1 MLLRKKC
8 DHLGVLTFG
17 AEFDA
22 LRCLPQLQIERQT
35 PGVLNKVKRNGN
47 PPQLWIHRH
56 RVDVGRWASPP
67 SHYRRSLLSI
77 C

>member
-1 MLLRKKC
+1 MRHVFRRCHDLCLEYPTDRRFKELKRLLRKKC

-47 PPQLWIHRH
+47 
-56 RVDVGRWASPP
+56 
-67 SHYRRSLLSI
+67 LS
-77 C
+77 CL